1 MRDIHRAQQLREH
14 ELGRCENCSSL
25 FTALLHAKALPSSA
39 LASHAHPS
47 LRAGFTNNDVYR
59 RVACDDVVPTCAE
72 CPAGSACGRCLKPV
86 PFSECPGAVESTIG
100 LDDLKALPTCDLA
113 EEGMLCEADGECGT
127 EDSTNNCVYSSRKGS
142 LDMDIYRR
150 IPCRPSPPS
159 SPPPPPPRPPPP
171 PPPPPAPPPPS
182 RIALPSQPAPPPPS
196 SPGLALGGDPPQG
209 GGGGGGVVVLVLLL
223 LLGVAGV
230 AIYLQR
236 EHPFV
241 RPKLEACGALCAA
254 ARDQL
259 VKLKAAH
266 AAPARSRTA
275 PVPDTPMV
283 ASLTALPLTAP
294 SAPAMLSAEVTPA
307 AAAADARRSLA
318 ANDSAAEP
326 LRIGLVTADHLQQGS
341 LPPAAEQ
348 PLPPL

>member
-59 RVACDDVVPTCAE
+59 RVACNADLVPTCAE

-159 SPPPPPPRPPPP
+159 QPPPPPPPSPPPP
-171 PPPPPAPPPPS
+171 PPPP
-182 RIALPSQPAPPPPS
+182 QPLS
-196 SPGLALGGDPPQG
+196 SPGLALAGGGESG

-241 RPKLEACGALCAA
+241 RPKLEACGALCTA

-283 ASLTALPLTAP
+283 ASLTALPLTAPP